1 MGVALSEARLADI
14 KQGEAHMYT
23 KLCCCAARAYP
34 KTLTQLGEEVSK
46 ACLACIQQG
55 QADMYTKLCCCAARA
70 YSKPLIMLWYSTV
83 N

>member
-1 MGVALSEARLADI
+1 
-14 KQGEAHMYT
+14 MYT

-34 KTLTQLGEEVSK
+34 KKKLTRLGKVVSK
-46 ACLACIQQG
+46 ARLACIQQG
-55 QADMYTKLCCCAARA
+55 QAHMYTKLCCCAARA